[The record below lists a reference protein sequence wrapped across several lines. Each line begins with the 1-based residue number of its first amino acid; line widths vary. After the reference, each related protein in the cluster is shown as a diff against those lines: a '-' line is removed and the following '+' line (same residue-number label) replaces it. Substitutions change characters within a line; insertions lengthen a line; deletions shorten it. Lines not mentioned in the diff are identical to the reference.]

1 MAVSI
6 SLSITQN
13 SQSIANN
20 TSSVTVKVTASW
32 TGGSNNRVVNAQGV
46 PQAKGW
52 VKIDGT
58 SYDFASTFN
67 DGQTTTGSKVICTKT
82 VTVDHNGDGTKTLAC
97 SASYTTGVS
106 SGTVTAS
113 ANKTLTTIPRKST
126 LSISGSTLGSAQTLT
141 VTRKSNSFTHT
152 IQVHCPGITDSIIT
166 VCNKSSSTSFTFTP
180 PIEWSKRE
188 TASTTVNVA
197 YVITTYNGSTNI
209 GYATINKTVSIP
221 ASVKPS
227 CSITV
232 TDPMGWADSD
242 KYGAYIKGQS
252 KIKVVVTP
260 TTSYGSAIASY
271 KTTVNG
277 LTYTG
282 ASFTTNIL
290 NTSGTLTIKATVTD
304 KRGRT
309 GTASVDV
316 NVLDYEL
323 PRITSLAVR
332 RCDADGT
339 LNDQGESAQ
348 IEFDATIS
356 DPSLDRHYNSV
367 VYTLEYKKSA
377 DTDYTLVDLIDYD
390 DVFDITGATYVF
402 SADSGSSYDIRL
414 TAADD
419 FGSYTKTTSVSTA
432 YTIMHWKASGR
443 GMSIGKV
450 SELDDVF
457 DIGMQTRLLGGL
469 LYPVLEPETELND
482 VRTPG
487 FYVGENVSSYNY
499 SNCPITAGTFIFE
512 VLSGGINGQ
521 VLQRLTRCDKLKPL
535 VFQRWWYG
543 GKWGVWHWAGS
554 DEVLLYEN
562 ASGTD
567 DTVQLRLNNDP
578 NNDYVNA
585 SHFRYL
591 EIYFTD
597 NNGRGSGYVKVWN
610 PDDRTIDLHLTEAS
624 STIYSRQTAYT
635 IEGYQLIPDLTTASY
650 YRITAAG
657 AVNTSIGTNY
667 IKIIRVVGR
676 P

>member
-32 TGGSNNRVVNAQGV
+32 TGGSNNRVINAQGV

-82 VTVDHNGDGTKTLAC
+82 VTVDHNGDGTKTVAC

-113 ANKTLTTIPRKST
+113 ANKILTTIPRKST
-126 LSISGSTLGSAQTLT
+126 LSISGSTLGTAQTLT
-141 VTRKSNSFTHT
+141 VTRKSTSFTHT
-152 IQVHCPGITDSIIT
+152 IQVYCAGTTDTKT

-180 PIEWSKRE
+180 PIEWSKYE
-188 TASTTVNVA
+188 TAGTSLSVV
-197 YVITTYNGSTNI
+197 YVITTYNGNESV
-209 GYATINKTVSIP
+209 GYNTINKACSIP

-232 TDPMGWADSD
+232 TDPMGWANSD

-260 TTSYGSAIASY
+260 TISYGSAIASY

-290 NTSGTLTIKATVTD
+290 NTSGTLTITATVTD

-377 DTDYTLVDLIDYD
+377 DTDYTIVDLIDYD
-390 DVFDITGATYVF
+390 DAFDITGATYVF

-457 DIGMQTRLLGGL
+457 DINMQTRLLGGL
-469 LYPVLEPETELND
+469 LYPVIEPGTDLND
-482 VRTPG
+482 VLTPG
-487 FYVGENVSSYNY
+487 FYVGENVSDYNY
-499 SNCPITAGTFIFE
+499 GNCPITSGTFTLE
-512 VLSGGINGQ
+512 VLSGGDYGQ
-521 VLQRLTRCDKLKPL
+521 TLQRLTRCHKTAPQVYERWYYTNDWYKEADEYVWFGGWVYPEIESEFVVYSSDGSSPPMCRKDGRTVEVRGIVKP
-535 VFQRWWYG
+535 
-543 GKWGVWHWAGS
+543 KADIAG
-554 DEVLLYEN
+554 
-562 ASGTD
+562 
-567 DTVQLRLNNDP
+567 DTTMHTICTLPTGYRP
-578 NNDYVNA
+578 SSPIYVVCQ
-585 SHFRYL
+585 
-591 EIYFTD
+591 
-597 NNGRGSGYVKVWN
+597 GSGNCTWLLRVN
-610 PDDRTIDLHLTEAS
+610 PDGSVAM
-624 STIYSRQTAYT
+624 SRYRNGGTNA
-635 IEGYQLIPDLTTASY
+635 TAS
-650 YRITAAG
+650 AG
-657 AVNTSIGTNY
+657 AWLPFQVTFL
-667 IKIIRVVGR
+667 V
-676 P
+676 